1 MAYIDHEDLGEAE
14 RILLVMLNL
23 CLVRPEIAWQ
33 GKEIAKNIPLPEGN
47 ALSMLEQLEA
57 KGYVRSQMDQTGTK
71 RFYLSS
77 TGIIKV
83 STLFT

>member
-1 MAYIDHEDLGEAE
+1 MAYTDHEDLGEAE
-14 RILLVMLNL
+14 RILLVMHNL
-23 CLVRPEIAWQ
+23 CIVRPEIAWQ
-33 GKEIAKNIPLPEGN
+33 GKEIAKNIPLPEGD
-47 ALSMLEQLEA
+47 ALSMLEQLET
-57 KGYVRSQMDQTGTK
+57 KGYVRSEMDHTGIR

>member
-1 MAYIDHEDLGEAE
+1 MSYTDHQDLGEAE
-14 RILLVMLNL
+14 RILLVMHNL
-23 CLVRPEIAWQ
+23 CLVRPEIAWL
-33 GKEIAKNIPLPEGN
+33 GGEIAKNIPLPEGT

-57 KGYVRSQMDQTGTK
+57 KGYVRSQVDQTGAK